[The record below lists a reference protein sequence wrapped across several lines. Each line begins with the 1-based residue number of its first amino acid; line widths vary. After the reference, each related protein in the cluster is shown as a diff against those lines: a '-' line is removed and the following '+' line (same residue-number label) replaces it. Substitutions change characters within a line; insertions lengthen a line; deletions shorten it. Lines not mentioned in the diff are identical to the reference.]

1 MRAISQVMISPDH
14 VLCYTPRIWD
24 NFGKKIL
31 IFWKFCL
38 VQPKQILNQST
49 RWKMKFFPKME
60 IEICPLNALLI
71 QLTSCLFAVGW
82 ICVYI
87 GFGCC
92 QYPFKLVSY
101 PPELVVTPRRQM
113 AAYLL
118 LTLCEN
124 TTYHSSLLLITFPPL
139 ALSLP
144 SSFFS
149 YFFLLRVFHLFHPLF
164 FHDLI
169 NTQKCNLPIIH

>member
-139 ALSLP
+139 SLSLP

-164 FHDLI
+164 FYDLI

>member
-1 MRAISQVMISPDH
+1 MI
-14 VLCYTPRIWD
+14 YTPNLGKFWEKDSHIFEIL
-24 NFGKKIL
+24 FGAL
-31 IFWKFCL
+31 
-38 VQPKQILNQST
+38 KQILNQST
-49 RWKMKFFPKME
+49 WWKLRFFPKME
-60 IEICPLNALLI
+60 KKLCPLNALLI

-82 ICVYI
+82 FCVYI

-164 FHDLI
+164 FYDLI